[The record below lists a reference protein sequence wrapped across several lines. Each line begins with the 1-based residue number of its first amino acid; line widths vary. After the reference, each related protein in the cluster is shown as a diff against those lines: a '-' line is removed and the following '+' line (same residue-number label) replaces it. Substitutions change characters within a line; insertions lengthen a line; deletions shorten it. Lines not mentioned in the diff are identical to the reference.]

1 MRPQSPIKI
10 DIKDKIIGGPRSL
23 ICLPLMAAD
32 HATLVDQARA
42 ATALDPDLIEWRVDA
57 FTPLSQPD
65 AVKDA
70 LAALHT
76 TCRGLPLLFTC
87 RSPLEGGGQQLSPED
102 RLALYRM
109 AISSGQADLIDI
121 ELSSGDE
128 MVQTLRRLCR
138 RAGVKLMLSYHNF
151 EGTPDGETLL
161 RLFREAEK
169 AGADIAKIA
178 VMPQESLDV
187 LTLLTA
193 ACKARRHYLKIPLVA
208 ISMGREGAVSRV
220 AGGLFGSD
228 MTFASGAATSAPG
241 QLPIEDLKKIWSV
254 LPWHGEGSP

>member
-1 MRPQSPIKI
+1 MRPESPIKI
-10 DIKDKIIGGPRSL
+10 DIKDKMIGGPRSL

-42 ATALDPDLIEWRVDA
+42 AIALGPDLIEWRVDA
-57 FTPLSQPD
+57 FTPLSRPD

-87 RSPLEGGGQQLSPED
+87 RSPLEGGRHPLPSED
-102 RLALYRM
+102 RLALYRL
-109 AISSGQADLIDI
+109 AITSEQVDLIDI

-128 MVQTLRRLCR
+128 MIQVLRPLCR
-138 RAGVKLMLSYHNF
+138 RAGVNLMLSYHNF
-151 EGTPDGETLL
+151 EDTPDGETLL
-161 RLFREAEK
+161 GKFREAEK
-169 AGADIAKIA
+169 AGADIAKVA

-208 ISMGREGAVSRV
+208 ISMGCEGAVSRIT
-220 AGGLFGSD
+220 GDLFGSD
-228 MTFASGAATSAPG
+228 ITFASGAATSAPG
-241 QLPIEDLKKIWSV
+241 QLPIEDLKKIWSL
-254 LPWHGEGSP
+254 LPWHGASSA